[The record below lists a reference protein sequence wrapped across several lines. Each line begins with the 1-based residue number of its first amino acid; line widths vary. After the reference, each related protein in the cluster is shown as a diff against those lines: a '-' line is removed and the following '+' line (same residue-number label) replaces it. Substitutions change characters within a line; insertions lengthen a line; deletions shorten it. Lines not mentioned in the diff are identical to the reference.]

1 MNGRIERAS
10 CKQLVNIDCQ
20 ATSRRRRK
28 PLGMKNRRV
37 FQRADCSI
45 PAVVHARSRFLYGE
59 VVDLSLGGVRLALR
73 EELEPES
80 VELSPNKAIPE
91 GVIVIPLPY
100 DRAWQKSGEKPEVGL
115 QFAGGTDAFFR
126 GWLAD
131 HLGSLFTTP
140 DALLDHRRLVRVP
153 CQMDGTARVDE
164 QDFPCAF
171 IDLSLGGVSFIVPRE
186 AFPGETLQVWLDN
199 DEFGLGILEV
209 ILLRVQTLRGHSLC
223 GGRFLEPDE
232 SQVSILEKLVQGLS
246 QEHEA
251 PSVEG

>member
-1 MNGRIERAS
+1 MNEANNQQQSAYDRGAEKLQEVYA
-10 CKQLVNIDCQ
+10 
-20 ATSRRRRK
+20 
-28 PLGMKNRRV
+28 G
-37 FQRADCSI
+37 
-45 PAVVHARSRFLYGE
+45 AVE
-59 VVDLSLGGVRLALR
+59 
-73 EELEPES
+73 
-80 VELSPNKAIPE
+80 AIPE

-186 AFPGETLQVWLDN
+186 G
-199 DEFGLGILEV
+199 
-209 ILLRVQTLRGHSLC
+209 
-223 GGRFLEPDE
+223 
-232 SQVSILEKLVQGLS
+232 
-246 QEHEA
+246 
-251 PSVEG
+251 

>member
-1 MNGRIERAS
+1 
-10 CKQLVNIDCQ
+10 
-20 ATSRRRRK
+20 
-28 PLGMKNRRV
+28 MKNRRV

-73 EELEPES
+73 DELGAES

-100 DRAWQKSGEKPEVGL
+100 ERAWQKSGEKPEVGL
-115 QFAGGTDAFFR
+115 QFSGGTDAFFR

-131 HLGSLFTTP
+131 HLGSLFSTP
-140 DALLDHRRLVRVP
+140 DALLDHRKLVRVP

-164 QDFPCAF
+164 KDFPCAF
-171 IDLSLGGVSFIVPRE
+171 IDLSLGGISFIIPRE
-186 AFPGETLQVWLDN
+186 AFPGETLQIWLDN
-199 DEFGLGILEV
+199 DEFGLGTLEV

-223 GGRFLEPDE
+223 GGRFLEPEE
-232 SQVSILEKLVQGLS
+232 SQVSILEKLVQRLS

-251 PSVEG
+251 PSLED